1 MYEKLLDLN
10 VLYNAFQKCKH
21 GVYWKNSVQKYE
33 SNILLNL
40 YDLKKSLEN
49 GTYKQRAFD
58 EFDICERGKKRH
70 IKALHISDRVLQR
83 ALCDEILTP
92 IINPYLIYD
101 NGANVKGKGV
111 DFAKKRMRTHLRS
124 YYINH
129 GSNEGY
135 ILQMDISKYF
145 DSIPHDKSY
154 EIMTEHIYDERVKQ
168 LIKYLISTFK
178 DGIGIGSQLSQLI
191 GIYYLHR
198 FDDYIK
204 IVKGIKY
211 YARYSDDIYIIH
223 DNKKYLQKLLI
234 DIKSQ
239 LTNYGLKLNEKKTQI
254 RRLDRRFSFLKVR
267 YRLTETGKVIMIPNK
282 TTFKKERHKLKTFK
296 QKYENGEMS
305 LKDIVDQYKGW
316 RGTIIPSNKTGI
328 KYKSFKT
335 VKRMDLLFQQLFNT
349 VITQ

>member
-10 VLYNAFQKCKH
+10 ILYNAFQKCKH

-111 DFAKKRMRTHLRS
+111 DFAKKRMRTHLRN

-154 EIMTEHIYDERVKQ
+154 EIMTEHIDDERVKQ
-168 LIKYLISTFK
+168 LVKYLISTFK

-191 GIYYLHR
+191 GIR
-198 FDDYIK
+198 QGNK
-204 IVKGIKY
+204 I
-211 YARYSDDIYIIH
+211 
-223 DNKKYLQKLLI
+223 LC
-234 DIKSQ
+234 
-239 LTNYGLKLNEKKTQI
+239 QI
-254 RRLDRRFSFLKVR
+254 F
-267 YRLTETGKVIMIPNK
+267 
-282 TTFKKERHKLKTFK
+282 
-296 QKYENGEMS
+296 
-305 LKDIVDQYKGW
+305 
-316 RGTIIPSNKTGI
+316 
-328 KYKSFKT
+328 
-335 VKRMDLLFQQLFNT
+335 
-349 VITQ
+349 